1 MQRLALLVLAGLAM
15 GASTAM
21 PARAQDF
28 PTRQI
33 TLIAPW
39 PAGGAV
45 DALCRAVAQPLSE
58 RLGKSVVVENRPGA
72 GSVIGTAAGAK
83 AAPDGYTMVMAG
95 SGSLA
100 ISATMYKKLPYDP
113 VKDFIPITLGGRIPF
128 ILVVTPSLPVHSV
141 AELVAYAKDNPG
153 KLSFA
158 SGGPGSPH
166 HLYGELLKSMTGIEM
181 THVPYKGSAPAL
193 TDVIAGHVPL
203 LFSDT
208 VPSLPQIREGKVR
221 ALGVST
227 AVRLPSAPEIP
238 PIAEAG
244 VPGFD
249 AAGWG
254 VFSVPAGTPKEVVS
268 KLETALNSVL
278 ALPEVQQQIIRLG
291 MIPGKASS
299 PEELQR
305 FIEFGDRALGQGRAA
320 SRAGGDGVAPQE
332 PRSRVPD
339 ERATASEDPGP
350 RATRLGARPQRPSC
364 RPGSRL
370 ALARNVVRDRKMIG
384 RSLGRDTRTCDGLT
398 KTASA
403 TSACATC
410 AMTAY
415 CRGRAPLS
423 AA

>member
-1 MQRLALLVLAGLAM
+1 MVDGRKFMTLGRIALLALAGLL
-15 GASTAM
+15 ASLSPISLAH
-21 PARAQDF
+21 AQDY

-45 DALCRAVAQPLSE
+45 DALCRALAPPLAE

-72 GSVIGTAAGAK
+72 GSVLGTAVGAK
-83 AAPDGYTMVMAG
+83 AAPDGYTLVMAG

-100 ISATMYKKLPYDP
+100 IAATMYKKLPYDS
-113 VKDFIPITLGGRIPF
+113 VKDFVPLALAGKIPF
-128 ILVVTPSLPVHSV
+128 ILVVNPSLPVHSV
-141 AELVAYAKDNPG
+141 AELVKYAKDNPG

-181 THVPYKGSAPAL
+181 THIPYKGSAPAL

-227 AVRLPSAPEIP
+227 AIRLPSAPDIP
-238 PIAEAG
+238 PIAEVG

-254 VFSVPAGTPKEVVS
+254 VVAAPAGTPPEIVA
-268 KLETALNSVL
+268 KLKAALTESL
-278 ALPEVQQQIIRLG
+278 ALPAVQQQIIQLG
-291 MIPGKASS
+291 MIPAQSS
-299 PEELQR
+299 TPEALQR
-305 FIEFGDRALGQGRAA
+305 FIDSEIARWGKVVQQ
-320 SRAGGDGVAPQE
+320 AG
-332 PRSRVPD
+332 
-339 ERATASEDPGP
+339 
-350 RATRLGARPQRPSC
+350 
-364 RPGSRL
+364 L
-370 ALARNVVRDRKMIG
+370 AG
-384 RSLGRDTRTCDGLT
+384 TE
-398 KTASA
+398 
-403 TSACATC
+403 
-410 AMTAY
+410 
-415 CRGRAPLS
+415 
-423 AA
+423 

>member
-1 MQRLALLVLAGLAM
+1 MKRFSLLLFIGLAT
-15 GASTAM
+15 GLQAV
-21 PARAQDF
+21 PIARAQDY

-45 DALCRAVAQPLSE
+45 DAICRAVAQPLSD
-58 RLGKSVVVENRPGA
+58 RLGRSVVVENRPGA

-83 AAPDGYTMVMAG
+83 ASPDGYTMVMAG

-113 VKDFIPITLGGRIPF
+113 IKDFIHVALGARVPF
-128 ILVVTPSLPVHSV
+128 VLVVNPSLPVRSV
-141 AELVAYAKDNPG
+141 AELVAYAKENPG

-193 TDVIAGHVPL
+193 TDVIAGHVPI

-254 VFSVPAGTPKEVVS
+254 VFSLPAGTPKEVVA
-268 KLETALNSVL
+268 KLQAALDGAI

-291 MIPGKASS
+291 LIPGGASS

-305 FIEFGDRALGQGRAA
+305 FISSEIARWGKVVTQ
-320 SRAGGDGVAPQE
+320 AG
-332 PRSRVPD
+332 
-339 ERATASEDPGP
+339 
-350 RATRLGARPQRPSC
+350 
-364 RPGSRL
+364 L
-370 ALARNVVRDRKMIG
+370 AG
-384 RSLGRDTRTCDGLT
+384 TE
-398 KTASA
+398 
-403 TSACATC
+403 
-410 AMTAY
+410 
-415 CRGRAPLS
+415 
-423 AA
+423 